1 MKAQLQSEFTEE
13 VNSVTEKYLDWTHEG
28 GFLNSDSTV
37 VLFYFS
43 TTWILFSPYFQQ
55 QKWEQ
60 TEVDSRPA
68 NLEESTTSS
77 GKCSAQV

>member
-55 QKWEQ
+55 QK
-60 TEVDSRPA
+60 
-68 NLEESTTSS
+68 
-77 GKCSAQV
+77 

>member
-1 MKAQLQSEFTEE
+1 MKAQLQSEVTEE
-13 VNSVTEKYLDWTHEG
+13 VNSVTEKYLDWT
-28 GFLNSDSTV
+28 LNSDSTV